1 MSKEKI
7 VIKSIGGVGINEI
20 GSCLVLMFTNYGVLM
35 YDSGTEKFSL
45 NDIEISSED
54 FDLEN
59 AYKEAINAMSFTLNM
74 LAPKKD

>member
-7 VIKSIGGVGINEI
+7 VIKSIGGVGINET

-45 NDIEISSED
+45 NDIEISS
-54 FDLEN
+54 LL
-59 AYKEAINAMSFTLNM
+59 STLN
-74 LAPKKD
+74 LNSVSLSSLISGFSWLSE

>member
-1 MSKEKI
+1 
-7 VIKSIGGVGINEI
+7 
-20 GSCLVLMFTNYGVLM
+20 M

-45 NDIEISSED
+45 NEIEISSDD

-59 AYKEAINAMSFTLNM
+59 AYKEAIKAMSFTLNM